1 MKAFF
6 RTTNSLSYLFARVS
20 LGVVMLPHGSQKV
33 LGLFGGQG
41 YEKTMETF
49 TTKLGFPPILVIALM
64 AAEFLGS
71 IGLIAGFMTR
81 LWALAIGVAMA
92 TCAYLNHVQNGF
104 FMNWFGTQKG
114 EGFEF
119 HVLVVGL
126 ALCLVVGGGGAF
138 SLDQKIGGGKK

>member
-6 RTTNSLSYLFARVS
+6 RTTGSFSYLFARVA

-41 YEKTMETF
+41 YEKTLEAF
-49 TTKLGFPPILVIALM
+49 TRMGFLPILVIALM
-64 AAEFLGS
+64 VSEFLGS
-71 IGLIAGFMTR
+71 IFLIAGFMTR
-81 LWALAIGVAMA
+81 LWALAIGISMA
-92 TCAYLNHVQNGF
+92 TCAYLNHFKNGF
-104 FMNWFGTQKG
+104 FMNWFGAQQG

-119 HVLVVGL
+119 HILVVGL

-138 SLDQKIGGGKK
+138 SLDKKIAGGKK